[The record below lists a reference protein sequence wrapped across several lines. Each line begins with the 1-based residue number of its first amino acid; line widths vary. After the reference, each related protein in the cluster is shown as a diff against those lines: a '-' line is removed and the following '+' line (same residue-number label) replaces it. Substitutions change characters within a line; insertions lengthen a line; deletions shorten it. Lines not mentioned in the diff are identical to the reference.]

1 MDELELLKKHWKSS
15 NSASEHT
22 FTATDLYN
30 MLHKKSTNI
39 VKTLFYISIG
49 EFVFWMLVNILPL
62 LFSDTYNQNVNMVYG
77 EGYLDEVLT
86 AVSYAIIGL
95 FVYLLYKSYKA
106 ISTLDNA
113 KLLMKNIL
121 KTRKIVKFYVIYNLV
136 VIAVSMVIGFYI
148 SIHNSPILLYNLS
161 HYSNLQM
168 AGFYASLAGL
178 ALVFVAV
185 IWLFYKLIYGF
196 LLKKLNR
203 NYNELRKLE
212 I

>member
-1 MDELELLKKHWKSS
+1 MDELELLKKHWKESS
-15 NSASEHT
+15 NTPENT
-22 FTATDLYN
+22 FSATDIYN
-30 MLHKKSTNI
+30 MLQKKSSNI

-49 EFVFWMLVNILPL
+49 EFVFWILVNVLPL
-62 LFSDTYNQNVNMVYG
+62 LFSDR
-77 EGYLDEVLT
+77 YLDEILT
-86 AVSYAIIGL
+86 VVSYAIIGL
-95 FVYLLYKSYKA
+95 FVYLLNKSYKA

-148 SIHNSPILLYNLS
+148 SIHNSPILLDNLS

-185 IWLFYKLIYGF
+185 IWLFYKIIYGF
-196 LLKKLNR
+196 LLKKLNK

>member
-1 MDELELLKKHWKSS
+1 MDELELLKKHWKESS
-15 NSASEHT
+15 NTPENT
-22 FTATDLYN
+22 FSATDIYN
-30 MLHKKSTNI
+30 MLQKKSSNI
-39 VKTLFYISIG
+39 VKTLFYITIG
-49 EFVFWMLVNILPL
+49 EFVFWILVNVLPL
-62 LFSDTYNQNVNMVYG
+62 LFSDRYNQSIAMVYG
-77 EGYLDEVLT
+77 DGYLDEILT
-86 AVSYAIIGL
+86 VVSYAIIGL
-95 FVYLLYKSYKA
+95 FVYLLNKSYKA

-148 SIHNSPILLYNLS
+148 SIHNSPILLDNLS

-185 IWLFYKLIYGF
+185 IWLFYKIIYGF
-196 LLKKLNR
+196 LLKKLNK